1 MDILKDVHVIAALV
15 SISGFTVR
23 GVWSIIGSDKLQKR
37 WVKVVPHIN
46 DTVFLLSGIALAIQI
61 QQYPFVN
68 TWLTVKVLGLLV
80 YILLGMV
87 ALRFASTSRVKALA
101 FLSAITIF
109 IYIALVALTKNPLLS
124 V

>member
-109 IYIALVALTKNPLLS
+109 VYIALVALTKNPLLS